1 MISEPS
7 HAHTTPAELLQL
19 LAQAP
24 DLDAFLDRLVRLAA
38 RAVPAAIACGITL
51 RRNGR
56 PFTVASSD
64 TFAAQIDE
72 LQYESDE
79 GPCLHALRSGK
90 TVHVDDLV
98 AERRWDRFRPSA
110 LAHGMASSL
119 SLPLTVDGQVAAAL
133 NLYSRSAHAFSAADA
148 DMARALAAQCTAAL
162 EVILHQT
169 EQALLREQLDAA
181 LRSRA
186 VIDQALGILMAQQRC
201 TAREA
206 FDLLRQA
213 SQHRNRKLR
222 QVAADVVTAVTGQ
235 PPELPSFDI
244 TALDADGSAFPATE
258 ARG

>member
-1 MISEPS
+1 VLTEPTS
-7 HAHTTPAELLQL
+7 AHSTPIELLQL

-24 DLDAFLDRLVRLAA
+24 DLDVFLDRLVRLAA
-38 RAVPAAIACGITL
+38 RAVPAAVACGVTL
-51 RRNGR
+51 RRNGQA
-56 PFTVASSD
+56 FTVASSD

-72 LQYESDE
+72 LQYEAGE
-79 GPCLHALRSGK
+79 GPCLEAFRTGT
-90 TVHVDDLV
+90 TVQVDDLA

-110 LAHGMASSL
+110 LAHGMISSL
-119 SLPLTVDGQVAAAL
+119 SLPLAIDGQVAAAL
-133 NLYSRSAHAFSAADA
+133 NLYGKSPGAFSPADA
-148 DMARALAAQCTAAL
+148 DTARALAAQSTAAL

-169 EQALLREQLDAA
+169 DQALLREQLDTA

-222 QVAADVVTAVTGQ
+222 EVAVDIVTAVTGR
-235 PPELPSFDI
+235 PPEPPSFDGPP
-244 TALDADGSAFPATE
+244 L
-258 ARG
+258 RLL